1 MKQSNWILV
10 IGVAIALILVGSWS
24 LTTGDVNDESSN
36 TAPKI
41 SMEKAKKAATEV
53 AFKPIWQVSKRII
66 RFD

>member
-1 MKQSNWILV
+1 MKQSNWILI